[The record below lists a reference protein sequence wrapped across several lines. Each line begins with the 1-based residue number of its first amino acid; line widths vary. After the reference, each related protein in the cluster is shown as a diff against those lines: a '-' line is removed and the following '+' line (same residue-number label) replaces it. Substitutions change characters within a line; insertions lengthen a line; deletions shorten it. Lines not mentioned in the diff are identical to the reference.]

1 MMLVCTTSF
10 LKWCENSFPHLQMV
24 ILLPFDNEEQGQKYI
39 ACGGNDEDGW
49 WVLGMNEKV
58 VQCVCYSIEQVACVA
73 SGSSSLYLYDVESLA
88 SVPRQVRDQHLP
100 THEYSFWRIFTGS
113 E

>member
-1 MMLVCTTSF
+1 
-10 LKWCENSFPHLQMV
+10 MV